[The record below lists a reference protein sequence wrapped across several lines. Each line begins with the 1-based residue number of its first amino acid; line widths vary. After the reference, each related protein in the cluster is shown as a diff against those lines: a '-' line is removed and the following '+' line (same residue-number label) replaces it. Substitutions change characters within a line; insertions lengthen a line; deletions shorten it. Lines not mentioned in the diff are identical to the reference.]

1 MQVNGRADH
10 IEDYLCTV
18 RTGQWFGWSDI
29 DNKIYENLIVHDE
42 GSKPT
47 EKECTDGLAAMQAA
61 WDFENANPATLV
73 RKIRNRLL
81 AETDWT
87 QLKDIDLD
95 IIRERNWKNYRQA
108 LRDLPANSNP
118 KLNSKGE
125 LDMSSVTWPD
135 KPST

>member
-29 DNKIYENLIVHDE
+29 DNKIYENLIVHDG

-73 RKIRNRLL
+73 RKIRDRLL
-81 AETDWT
+81 AESDWT
-87 QLKDIDLD
+87 QNRDVVLLNDIT
-95 IIRERNWKNYRQA
+95 WKRYRQD
-108 LRDLPANSNP
+108 LRDLPASASFTP
-118 KLNSKGE
+118 KLDSNGN
-125 LDMSSVTWPD
+125 LDMSSVTWPL
-135 KPST
+135 KPS